1 MKNTSK
7 ITLCAITA
15 ALCAVVMLTS
25 YFPYLTYA
33 IPAIAGLLT
42 MVPLIEV
49 GSAWGFATYAVSGV
63 LALIFGETQSSIL
76 YICLFGYYPVL
87 KAVIERIRKPLPEW
101 IIKLV
106 VFNLSALT
114 AYFVMSKL
122 FLISF
127 SDFGEFGI
135 YGAIITLAIC
145 NIAFVF
151 YDIAISRVAA
161 LYMYRLHEKIKKFI
175 K

>member
-1 MKNTSK
+1 
-7 ITLCAITA
+7 
-15 ALCAVVMLTS
+15 
-25 YFPYLTYA
+25 
-33 IPAIAGLLT
+33 
-42 MVPLIEV
+42 MVPLIEA

-63 LALIFGETQSSIL
+63 LALIFGETHSTIL

-87 KAVIERIRKPLPEW
+87 KAIIERIRKSLPEW

-106 VFNLSALT
+106 VFNLSALV
-114 AYFVMSKL
+114 AYFAMSKL

-127 SDFGEFGI
+127 SDFGELGI
-135 YGAIITLAIC
+135 YGAVITLAIC

-161 LYMYRLHEKIKKFI
+161 LYMCRLHSKINKILK
-175 K
+175 